1 VRVYQDLLSDVLYN
15 GVRKEDR
22 TGTGTLS
29 VFGRQ
34 ARFSLTSMQ
43 MPLCT
48 TKKLH
53 WKSIVHELLWMISGS
68 TNIKYLNDNGVS
80 IWNEWADEDGE
91 LGPVYG
97 KQWRRWKGETIMD
110 GKGGHYVDMFDQL
123 GGVIGDLKTNPDS
136 RRHIV
141 SAWNVGDVDAMSL
154 PPCHLMYQFY
164 ATWDQNAVLEAR
176 KRRLSCMMTIRSCDL
191 FLGAPFNI
199 ASYALLTHMVAQVV
213 GMEAHELIVNFGDL
227 HLYSNHL
234 EQARIQIL
242 RRPKKLPRI
251 KLNPAV
257 EHIDSFVFEDVE
269 LIGYSPHPPI
279 SAQVS
284 V

>member
-1 VRVYQDLLSDVLYN
+1 MKVYQDLLKDVLAN
-15 GVRKEDR
+15 GVRKGDR
-22 TGTGTLS
+22 TGTGTIS

-34 ARFSLTSMQ
+34 ARFRLTNKQ

-68 TNIKYLNDNGVS
+68 TNIKYLQDNGVT
-80 IWNEWADEDGE
+80 IWEEWANSNGD

-97 KQWRRWKGETIMD
+97 KQWRAWDKIGWINVS
-110 GKGGHYVDMFDQL
+110 GGSSTNVVIDQL
-123 GGVIGDLKTNPDS
+123 GQVIEDLKTNPNS

-141 SAWNVGDVDAMSL
+141 SAWNVSDLEEMGL

-164 ATWDQNAVLEAR
+164 VTER
-176 KRRLSCMMTIRSCDL
+176 KSLMSGSDRLLSCMMTIRSCDL

-227 HLYSNHL
+227 HLYTNHL
-234 EQARIQIL
+234 GQAHEQLKRAPL
-242 RRPKKLPRI
+242 NLPTVR
-251 KLNPAV
+251 LNSAV
-257 EHIDSFVFEDVE
+257 RDIDSFVFDDVE
-269 LIGYSPHPPI
+269 LIGYEAHPHI
-279 SAQVS
+279 AAKVS